1 MSTKRPTT
9 VAEYIAAAP
18 KAGQP
23 HLRRV
28 RAILREV
35 APDAREVIKWN
46 TPFFVEPRFLF
57 SYAANKAHLSLT
69 VGQGVLAEFA
79 DKIGDYETTTNFLK
93 VRYDQPLPEAL
104 IRRMARRQLQQVK
117 ARTDDRFW

>member
-1 MSTKRPTT
+1 MPTKRPRT

-28 RAILREV
+28 HAILAEV
-35 APDAREVIKWN
+35 APDAEQVIKWN

-57 SYAANKAHLSLT
+57 SYAAHKAHLSIAVHPT
-69 VGQGVLAEFA
+69 VLEEFAGQLAEH
-79 DKIGDYETTTNFLK
+79 ETTKNFLK
-93 VRYDQPLPEAL
+93 VRYDQPLPEVL
-104 IRRMARRQLQQVK
+104 IRRIAKRQLRRVK
-117 ARTDDRFW
+117 ARSGDGFW